1 MIKVKAARTQNG
13 RWGVVVLSNEW
24 VLCVCGMPCWG
35 LLANGPAWW
44 CHISGHLDGHHCV
57 PCLGS
62 FASTTAQWPLQQA
75 KYKQAFSALIK
86 ALFYTKTKW
95 KVIIIPHNTD
105 AHWHSYIFYQSLHFL
120 QSFGEQLKIRF
131 SERKNCASF
140 AMLARNWTLK
150 VHLSCTFCGLLQCI
164 PEEQL
169 CNALKWRCNSVAHF
183 ISNCDICAIA
193 LHWMYCTLRRSNC
206 FAQKSWT
213 CIALLGGTMHCVT
226 PLCNTI
232 VSHYCVAQ
240 YMFNCNTIELQTCNC
255 VGLRRGQAILLH

>member
-62 FASTTAQWPLQQA
+62 FASTTAQWPLLQA

-120 QSFGEQLKIRF
+120 QSLVNSWK
-131 SERKNCASF
+131 SDLEREKLC
-140 AMLARNWTLK
+140 
-150 VHLSCTFCGLLQCI
+150 
-164 PEEQL
+164 QL
-169 CNALKWRCNSVAHF
+169 CNAGSQLDFEGALVLHILWP
-183 ISNCDICAIA
+183 IA
-193 LHWMYCTLRRSNC
+193 MYSR
-206 FAQKSWT
+206 
-213 CIALLGGTMHCVT
+213 G
-226 PLCNTI
+226 TI
-232 VSHYCVAQ
+232 V
-240 YMFNCNTIELQTCNC
+240 
-255 VGLRRGQAILLH
+255 